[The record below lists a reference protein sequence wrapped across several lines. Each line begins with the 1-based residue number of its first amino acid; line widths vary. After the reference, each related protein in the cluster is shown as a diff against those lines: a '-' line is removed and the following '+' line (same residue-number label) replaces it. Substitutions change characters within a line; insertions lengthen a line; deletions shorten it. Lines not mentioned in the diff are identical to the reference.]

1 MTIRFFRSRTNQ
13 TLIAFALTLFQLAAA
28 QVVLPPG
35 FQRPVTPA
43 KPNPEPPPPQA
54 VPPPQQ
60 PAPQGPQ
67 ATSPAPQ
74 QGTTPAPQP
83 TTPSQAPVVSSAGG
97 LNLQNASLREVIDIL
112 ARQLKINYIL
122 DPRVT
127 GGVTI
132 NTYGE
137 TKTIDNR
144 ALLDTILRIN
154 GAAMI
159 PQGDIYR
166 IVPLTDVQRLP
177 GLRPELNGS
186 PMPEDDR
193 TMLNLLFLKYVT
205 AEEVATVLKE
215 FLTEHGKMWSY
226 PPANLL
232 MIQDSRRSMRRLMDL
247 VAMFDSDAFAGQR
260 VRLFEVKNSRPSD
273 VAKELE
279 GILKGISL
287 NEKTSP
293 VKLLPVDR
301 INTLIAVAPN
311 PGVFK
316 DVEVWLKKLDIAVTA
331 TAGSK
336 DNFVYRVR
344 FGFAP
349 TLAMAIMGL
358 YSDNPMMAMQMMMM
372 FGAMGGGMGMGGVNI
387 GSGIG
392 GSMGGGMYGGG
403 MGGGMY
409 GGGMYG
415 GGMMGGGMM
424 GGGMMGG
431 GMMPGMGMMM
441 PGMMGGY
448 PTPSGQIGASIPAS
462 SATVTGTPMTNQTGT
477 YLGAGA
483 VPGAMTQD
491 PRMPRIIPNPFD
503 NTLLIQ
509 ATRQE
514 YESIL
519 KLLREI
525 DVPPRQVLLEAKIYE
540 VTLTGALS
548 SGVSAFLQQRNA
560 NQAATTTTDGG
571 GTAAAPRGS
580 SRLLTGSL
588 ADGVVGLSAGALV
601 GSSRELLAFLST
613 QEVSTN
619 ARVVS
624 APSVIATD
632 SIPAIINVGTQ
643 VPTLTSQAVT
653 GAQQA
658 GNSLFAN
665 SISNRD
671 TGVTLNVMA
680 RVNPSGI
687 VTLMINQEV
696 SAAQAPSATAA
707 IQSPSFSRRT
717 VQTQITVQ
725 DGDTIA
731 IGGIINES
739 NGSSSA
745 GIPVLHR
752 LPVLGAAFG
761 SKSRNSGRTE
771 LIIFMTPRVIYDMN
785 HLSEASE
792 ELKSRLK
799 QLNRYIKDEDR

>member
-1 MTIRFFRSRTNQ
+1 MSIRFFSRRIPQ
-13 TLIAFALTLFQLAAA
+13 TIIALALALFQLAAA

-35 FQRPVTPA
+35 FSRPTTPVKPEPEPA
-43 KPNPEPPPPQA
+43 KPQA
-54 VPPPQQ
+54 VPPQQPTVPPQQ
-60 PAPQGPQ
+60 QSGPPGGQAAAPASQSPTPAAPAPS
-67 ATSPAPQ
+67 A
-74 QGTTPAPQP
+74 
-83 TTPSQAPVVSSAGG
+83 SSSGG

-137 TKTIDNR
+137 TKAIDNR

-159 PQGDIYR
+159 PQGDIFR
-166 IVPLTDVQRLP
+166 IVPLTDVQRMP
-177 GLRPELNGS
+177 GLKPELNGS

-260 VRLFEVKNSRPSD
+260 VRLFEVKNSRASD

-316 DVEVWLKKLDIAVTA
+316 DVEVWLKKLDIAVTS
-331 TAGSK
+331 TAGTK

-372 FGAMGGGMGMGGVNI
+372 FGGMGGGMGMGGVNI
-387 GSGIG
+387 GSGVG
-392 GSMGGGMYGGG
+392 GAMGGGL
-403 MGGGMY
+403 
-409 GGGMYG
+409 G

-431 GMMPGMGMMM
+431 GMMGGGMYGGGMMPGMGMMM

-448 PTPSGQIGASIPAS
+448 PSGQIGQPIPTS
-462 SATVTGTPMTNQTGT
+462 SATVTGVPMTGQTGT
-477 YLGAGA
+477 YLGAGS
-483 VPGAMTQD
+483 PGGMMMQD
-491 PRMPRIIPNPFD
+491 PRVPRIIPNPFD

-514 YESIL
+514 YDSIV

-548 SGVSAFLQQRNA
+548 SGVSAFLQQRA
-560 NQAATTTTDGG
+560 AATTGGQATTP
-571 GTAAAPRGS
+571 GTIAAPAVS
-580 SRLLTGSL
+580 HQLTGSL
-588 ADGVVGLSAGALV
+588 SDGVLGLSAGALV

-613 QEVSTN
+613 QEATSN

-624 APSVIATD
+624 APSIIATD

-643 VPTLTSQAVT
+643 VPTLTAQAVT
-653 GAQQA
+653 GAQQ
-658 GNSLFAN
+658 GGDSLFAN

-696 SAAQAPSATAA
+696 SAPQAPAANAA

-717 VQTQITVQ
+717 VQTQVTVQ

-739 NGSSSA
+739 TGSAST
-745 GIPVLHR
+745 GIPMLHR
-752 LPVLGAAFG
+752 IPVVGAAFG
-761 SKSRNSGRTE
+761 SKSRSTGRTE

-785 HLSEASE
+785 HLAEASE
-792 ELKSRLK
+792 ELKGRLK
-799 QLNRYIKDEDR
+799 SLNRYIQDEDR